1 MKKEHKYQGRSER
14 QQENNE
20 LIAFM
25 VVTMLAIAGFYLL
38 ITKFVIWTIAQ
49 SATDP
54 PDRWMYTDTHSV

>member
-25 VVTMLAIAGFYLL
+25 VVAMLAILGLYLL
-38 ITKFVIWTIAQ
+38 ITKFVI
-49 SATDP
+49 
-54 PDRWMYTDTHSV
+54 